1 MEEAEQSTD
10 RNEQGANSG
19 LQAGEE
25 VTTMDKTAI
34 NQITALLRSK
44 NISASDIKRANETV
58 AANGLRI
65 SELQTALYFANN
77 GDLQQA
83 KVMAGRAATAIQR
96 LL

>member
-19 LQAGEE
+19 LQGGEE

>member
-1 MEEAEQSTD
+1 MGEAGQSIE
-10 RNEQGANSG
+10 RC
-19 LQAGEE
+19 
-25 VTTMDKTAI
+25 TMDQTAVRAI
-34 NQITALLRSK
+34 IKMLRGK
-44 NISASDIKRANETV
+44 GISAADIRSANESA

-83 KVMAGRAATAIQR
+83 RIMAGRAANAIQR

>member
-1 MEEAEQSTD
+1 
-10 RNEQGANSG
+10 
-19 LQAGEE
+19 
-25 VTTMDKTAI
+25 MDKTAI

-83 KVMAGRAATAIQR
+83 KVMAGLAATAIQR